1 MFTSFVCT
9 IILFAHYSFVYSSI
23 LSSKVEAA
31 AKKHGTALR
40 KLRREVQSRG
50 EAREAALKAKH
61 AKEVSARVADAEAEA
76 AEAARG
82 GKEAAVKVATSKH
95 RRAVEKLRQ
104 EQELHLSA
112 ELDTAAHAHG
122 AMLAEQKRLAEKS
135 KEAAVAIATAA
146 LEQKLEEQQ
155 LLADAATRSAAE
167 LERRLERVRGELA
180 IAAAAGGGGGS
191 ASSPE
196 LGARFSAAEGAAGQD
211 AARLRDEHL
220 ETLATMQRAHSVA
233 IEEVNVVQMQARD
246 ALAAQHAAIRDEQV
260 RSSFHFFSILSSF
273 LCSRFLLFAHHF
285 FCRSWR
291 HATSSLT

>member
-167 LERRLERVRGELA
+167 LERVRGELA